1 VSQNANP
8 PASGVTHTKTSRK
21 EAKALLADLR
31 KQLTEGKSK

>member
-1 VSQNANP
+1 MTQPANP

-31 KQLTEGKSK
+31 KQLTEGKNK

>member
-1 VSQNANP
+1 VTQPTNP

-31 KQLTEGKSK
+31 EQLTRENKK

>member
-1 VSQNANP
+1 MTQHTNP

>member
-21 EAKALLADLR
+21 EAKALLADL
-31 KQLTEGKSK
+31 KQQLTKGSKK

>member
-1 VSQNANP
+1 MTQPTNP

-31 KQLTEGKSK
+31 KQLTEGKNK

>member
-1 VSQNANP
+1 MTQSTNP

-31 KQLTEGKSK
+31 KQLTEGKNK

>member
-1 VSQNANP
+1 VTQPTNP

-31 KQLTEGKSK
+31 KQLTEGKNK